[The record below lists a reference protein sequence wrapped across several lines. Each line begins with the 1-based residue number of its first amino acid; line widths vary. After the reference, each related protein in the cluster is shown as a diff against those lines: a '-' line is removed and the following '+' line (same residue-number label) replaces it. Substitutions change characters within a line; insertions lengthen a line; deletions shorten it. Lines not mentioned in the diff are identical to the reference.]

1 MIVCPNRAY
10 DSTRAFS
17 SPSIYLKHSIKKE
30 PVSGEGGRGGL
41 PRQSCPRI
49 GYLGGDPR
57 GGVAGSK
64 AVVVL
69 TVGL

>member
-10 DSTRAFS
+10 NSTRAFS

-41 PRQSCPRI
+41 PRQSCPVI
-49 GYLGGDPR
+49 GYLGGDPQW
-57 GGVAGSK
+57 GVAGSK